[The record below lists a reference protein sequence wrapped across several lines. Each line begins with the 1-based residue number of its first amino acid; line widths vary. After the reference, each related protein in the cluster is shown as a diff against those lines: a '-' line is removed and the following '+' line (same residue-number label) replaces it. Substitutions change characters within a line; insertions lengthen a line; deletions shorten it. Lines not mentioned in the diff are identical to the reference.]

1 MRKEPV
7 VRREDLFERLG
18 YTPHSDLQWAVHNH
32 RARFRIPCC
41 GRRWGKTT
49 FAGNELTAYAF
60 TPESRYWIVGP
71 SYRLGEKEFR
81 VVHNNLI
88 RKLKLGGQA
97 KVSYNVKQGDMRIEL
112 TKLNTVIEVVSA
124 ERADSLIGEGLDGV
138 IMAEGATHKS
148 STWEMYIEPA
158 LSDKRGWAIFPSTP
172 RGFNWYQGL
181 WQMGQMEDMHKDYA
195 SWRLPTWTN
204 LAMYP
209 DGRDDPEI
217 KRIEAVVSRNHFLQE
232 YAAEFTAY
240 EGKIYEEFSTTTHVK
255 KIPYNPHWKNYL
267 AMDFGFADPMVV
279 LDIMVDPMDN
289 VYVWREYQV
298 SYKSTWEHCQ
308 ALRDRK
314 NPSGY
319 HWEAIYADPRGA
331 DEIATIQMVM
341 SGAVLARPVGWALG
355 IEAVKRHMKIQGD
368 GTPKLFIDP
377 GCKLLIAQLE
387 QLRFAETREG
397 HNSRE
402 KQHDYN
408 DHGPDALRYFFSE
421 HYVNRP
427 HGSLSDIYA
436 NQQHTEA
443 ATFFQNHTVIK
454 NDDRVAF

>member
-1 MRKEPV
+1 MRKEPP

-18 YTPHSDLQWAVHNH
+18 YSPHSQLQWDVHKST
-32 RARFRIPCC
+32 ARFRIPCC

-49 FAGNELTAYAF
+49 FAANELTAYAF
-60 TPESRYWIVGP
+60 TPEARYWIVGP

-81 VVHNNLI
+81 IVYNNLV
-88 RKLKLGGQA
+88 RKLKLGSQM
-97 KVSYNVKQGDMRIEL
+97 KVSFNTKQGDMRIEL

-124 ERADSLIGEGLDGV
+124 ERPDSLIGEGLDGV
-138 IMAEGATHKS
+138 IMSEAATHKA

-172 RGFNWYQGL
+172 RGYNWYNGL
-181 WQMGQMEDMHKDYA
+181 WQMGQMEDEFNDYA

-204 LAMYP
+204 EAMYP
-209 DGRDDPEI
+209 GGRDDSEI
-217 KRIEAVVSRNHFLQE
+217 KRIEGVVSRNHFLQE

-240 EGKIYEEFSTTTHVK
+240 EGKIYEDFNTTLHVK
-255 KIPYNPHWKNYL
+255 KIDYNPHWKNYW

-279 LDIMVDPMDN
+279 LDVMVDPMDN

-298 SYKSTWEHCQ
+298 RYRNTWEHCN

-314 NPSGY
+314 NPSGF
-319 HWEAIYADPRGA
+319 HVDCIYADPRGA
-331 DEIATIQMVM
+331 DEIATIQMILGPV
-341 SGAVLARPVGWALG
+341 VARPVGWALG
-355 IEAVKRHMKIQGD
+355 IEAVQRHMKIQPD
-368 GTPKLFIDP
+368 GQPKLFIDP
-377 GCKLLIAQLE
+377 SCVMLIQQLE
-387 QLRFAETREG
+387 QLRFAATKEG
-397 HNSRE
+397 VNSRE

-427 HGSLSDIYA
+427 HGRLSDVYGGRLD
-436 NQQHTEA
+436 TEA
-443 ATFFQNHTVIK
+443 ATFFQNHTIIK